1 MMDRQCFVPSAT
13 IRGVEALPVSVE
25 VSVGSGLPGITIV
38 GMPDSTVQESKIRVR
53 SALRAC
59 GFEVPPARISVNLS
73 PSSLKKV
80 GSGFDLPIAL
90 GVLACTGQVPRDIV
104 ANRTFVGELSLDG
117 SVREVNGLFAVAV
130 MVSAQGGNL
139 VSGKTTDSL
148 ESALPGRHEVL
159 ANLGSLRMGAFR
171 LPEKA
176 LPVKM
181 GKQPDFADVAAHD
194 LAKRAMQI
202 CAAGGHALFMMGPP
216 GSGKTMLAK
225 RLPSIMPLLDDEER
239 LECALVHS
247 VCGLGFQH
255 LLAGH
260 RPFRNPHHSA
270 TAAGLLGG
278 GSPVLPGEVSLAHNG
293 ILFLDEMPEFGSKT
307 LQLLRQPMEDH
318 EVLLARADGMYR
330 FPARFLLVGASN
342 PCPCGFLGD
351 PVRDCTC
358 TPAEVER
365 YQSRIGGPLKDRF
378 DMMIAVNRADP
389 KSVLATGSGMS
400 SAVMREGVLAAREFA
415 MYRRRSAVAG
425 GRDALL
431 VDECRLDET
440 ASRCIERFARS
451 FGMSGRGI
459 MKTLSVARTIADM
472 QASERVTDEH
482 ISEAVMYRM
491 QDREER

>member
-1 MMDRQCFVPSAT
+1 MDRQCFVPSAT

-25 VSVGSGLPGITIV
+25 VSVGNGLPGITIV

-59 GFEVPPARISVNLS
+59 GYEVPPARIAINLS
-73 PSSLKKV
+73 PSSLKKA

-90 GVLACTGQVPRDIV
+90 GVLVCTGQVPRDII
-104 ANRTFVGELSLDG
+104 ANRTFIGELSLDG
-117 SVREVNGLFAVAV
+117 SVRGVNGLFAVAV
-130 MVSAQGGNL
+130 MVASQGGNL
-139 VSGKTTDSL
+139 VSGVTADSV
-148 ESALPGRHEVL
+148 ESALPGRHEIL
-159 ANLGSLRMGAFR
+159 SSLGALRMGSFR

-176 LPVKM
+176 PPADAADP
-181 GKQPDFADVAAHD
+181 PDFADVAAQD

-202 CAAGGHALFMMGPP
+202 CAAGGHALLMMGPP
-216 GSGKTMLAK
+216 GSGKTMLAR
-225 RLPSIMPLLDDEER
+225 RLPSIMPPLNEGER
-239 LECALVHS
+239 VECALVHS
-247 VCGLGFQH
+247 VCGLEFQS
-255 LLAGH
+255 LLAGN

-293 ILFLDEMPEFGSKT
+293 ILFLDEMTEFGGKT

-318 EVLLARADGMYR
+318 VVLLSRADGMYR
-330 FPARFLLVGASN
+330 FPARFLLVGAAN

-351 PVRDCTC
+351 PVHSCTC

-378 DMMIAVNRADP
+378 DMMIAVRRADP
-389 KSVLATGSGMS
+389 KMVLATGSGVS
-400 SAVMREGVLAAREFA
+400 SAKMREGVLAAREFA
-415 MYRRRSAVAG
+415 SYRRDPARTA

-431 VDECRLDET
+431 IDECRLDKT
-440 ASRCIERFARS
+440 ASRCIEKFARS

-459 MKTLSVARTIADM
+459 MKALSVARTIADM
-472 QASERVTDEH
+472 QQSDRVTDEH

-491 QDREER
+491 QDREEE